1 MSTNSTLIANYNK
14 NKWQWYL
21 ILPIC
26 GIIYLINYGSGNFAE
41 LFSMLIF
48 GIGVVAVLYGT
59 FFLRG
64 YKCPKCGTR
73 TPEVE
78 EKDWVDKTT
87 KKGDGTKDKRYNT
100 IGHFLLTI
108 KCSNETCG
116 HTFQTIE
123 SNSSEDGINVGS
135 YIDKGESILN
145 EMKKKDPKLE
155 KALNHTG
162 IGQRRVRI
170 EGILQFGSFSAWDRA
185 VLSRY
190 DNWKPGMPHPKPIIT
205 PMDIKDF
212 VKSIP
217 DKELSDGTE
226 GKFITD
232 DRLVNKFID
241 KYKAMKESG
250 ELEEYLNNYRLDKE
264 KNKKKNESEIV
275 ENSNQKEIKSKTPKK
290 NISVADEIKKFK
302 ELLDAGAITQEEYDA
317 EKKKLL
323 GL

>member
-1 MSTNSTLIANYNK
+1 MSSKSTMMANWNK

-21 ILPIC
+21 ILTIS
-26 GIIYLINYGSGNFAE
+26 GIIYLFNYGSVNFAE
-41 LFSMLIF
+41 MISMWLF
-48 GIGVVAVLYGT
+48 GISVVAVLYGT

-73 TPEVE
+73 TSEVE
-78 EKDWVDKTT
+78 EKDWVDKTPE
-87 KKGDGTKDKRYNT
+87 KGDGTKDKRYNT

-123 SNSSEDGINVGS
+123 NNSSEDGINVGS
-135 YIDKGESILN
+135 YMDKGESILN
-145 EMKKKDPKLE
+145 EMKKNDPKLE

-162 IGQRRVRI
+162 IAKRRVRI
-170 EGILQFGSFSAWDRA
+170 KGVLQFGSYNAYEEA
-185 VLSRY
+185 VLGTRSL
-190 DNWKPGMPHPKPIIT
+190 PPCPT
-205 PMDIKDF
+205 DIKDF

-217 DKELSDGTE
+217 DKELSDGSE
-226 GKFITD
+226 GKLFMKSG
-232 DRLVNKFID
+232 LAKKFIS

-290 NISVADEIKKFK
+290 NISIADEIKKFK

-317 EKKKLL
+317 EKKKLF